1 MKKTRGKKDR
11 NYQGSWKK
19 KKKERNMELVV
30 ESSKKK
36 KAKCESQQDLEK
48 VESIEVKQ
56 QHAEETTVWKEHD
69 NISEILLNKAM
80 KNKEMRGNKNSN
92 NITLN

>member
-1 MKKTRGKKDR
+1 
-11 NYQGSWKK
+11 
-19 KKKERNMELVV
+19 MELVV

-56 QHAEETTVWKEHD
+56 QHAEETTV
-69 NISEILLNKAM
+69 
-80 KNKEMRGNKNSN
+80 
-92 NITLN
+92 